1 MDIRRL
7 KTFLAV
13 CETGSLS
20 RAAERL
26 HISQPALTRRIQEL
40 ESEYGA
46 VLFERAKKGM
56 TPTEAG
62 RSLRSRDAFRN
73 SRANT
78 APCSLSAPRK
88 A

>member
-20 RAAERL
+20 RAAERM

-40 ESEYGA
+40 E
-46 VLFERAKKGM
+46 
-56 TPTEAG
+56 
-62 RSLRSRDAFRN
+62 
-73 SRANT
+73 
-78 APCSLSAPRK
+78 
-88 A
+88 

>member
-56 TPTEAG
+56 TRPRPDCSCRYAPV
-62 RSLRSRDAFRN
+62 RS
-73 SRANT
+73 
-78 APCSLSAPRK
+78 
-88 A
+88 